1 MKKLL
6 ILVFLGLNFTAFAQL
21 DTNVLKLIETYD
33 KALKSCY
40 KSSNDLALSY
50 EKYID
55 SLETNCLDSAKVET
69 LIIVYDSALKVCRAD
84 YEQLTDAY
92 FQLDSLYQDR
102 IKTSDMIIRQERKN
116 AKYRRYRAFFIGGF
130 VGIITGIA
138 IKD

>member
-6 ILVFLGLNFTAFAQL
+6 ILVFLGLNFTAAAQL
-21 DTNVLKLIETYD
+21 DTNVLKLIKIYD
-33 KALKSCY
+33 KALKSCHE
-40 KSSNDLALSY
+40 SSNNLALIY

-55 SLETNCLDSAKVET
+55 SLETNCLGSAEVEAAIT
-69 LIIVYDSALKVCRAD
+69 VYDSALKSCRAD

-102 IKTSDMIIRQERKN
+102 IKTSDIIIRQERKN
-116 AKYRRYRAFFIGGF
+116 AKYRRYGTFFIGGF